1 MTVQPLRLLAQDED
15 YLLLIS
21 AALQDGVV
29 KLADISYAPAART
42 LTFPLSR
49 FRWEAEEPSRADAA
63 VQFGDVL
70 EVKARNFPI
79 EKDAVCS
86 LLAIE
91 FVPSNDPPG
100 GELMLR
106 FSGCGDLKVLVECVD
121 CALVDLGAPEPA
133 ELIPQHPADAI

>member
-15 YLLLIS
+15 DLLLIS

-29 KLADISYAPAART
+29 KLADISYAPATRT

-49 FRWEAEEPSRADAA
+49 FRWEAEEPSRAEAA

-70 EVKARNFPI
+70 EVKARGLPVDR
-79 EKDAVCS
+79 DASCS

-91 FVPSNDPPG
+91 FTPSDDPPG

-106 FSGCGDLKVLVECVD
+106 FAGCGDLKVRVECVD
-121 CALVDLGAPEPA
+121 CALVDLGVPEPA
-133 ELIPQHPADAI
+133 ESIPQHVDDLL